1 MEKASSSISH
11 NTLLSN
17 LLDFS
22 LLYSI
27 VYDFQQS
34 ISCFFHHKSSSF
46 CDFEPKLD
54 DKKKNYDVGKKDLE
68 HLVSKNGKNEGDYC
82 LFGHDINLVMERLGI
97 QKCVFEG
104 DEEVEKKCDFDEI
117 SDLFEE
123 EPSLEEVKEAFD
135 VFDQNKDG
143 FIDAQELLRVLE
155 ALGLRQ
161 GQGYELHECNN
172 MINAFNTIKD
182 GKLGFNDFVR
192 FMLNTL

>member
-54 DKKKNYDVGKKDLE
+54 DKNKSYDVGKKDLE
-68 HLVSKNGKNEGDYC
+68 HLVSKNGKNEGDYY
-82 LFGHDINLVMERLGI
+82 LFGHDINLVMERHGYRPAPAAAG
-97 QKCVFEG
+97 C
-104 DEEVEKKCDFDEI
+104 DESCD
-117 SDLFEE
+117 
-123 EPSLEEVKEAFD
+123 
-135 VFDQNKDG
+135 
-143 FIDAQELLRVLE
+143 LLYGSRLY
-155 ALGLRQ
+155 GRRR
-161 GQGYELHECNN
+161 HW
-172 MINAFNTIKD
+172 
-182 GKLGFNDFVR
+182 R
-192 FMLNTL
+192 RP